1 MNNDYEKQITKQ
13 YKTKD
18 AFKSA
23 KIINELTLSHLKQNK
38 GRTVI
43 TLIGIIIS
51 VALITAVIIGGASYL
66 KFYERAV
73 IASGGNWHMD
83 ITGYSDD
90 ELNSLKS
97 DKRVEKVGV
106 YEEDNKGADGVKLKG
121 AKSERLGTGFIYRGD
136 EVWLEQQAFESIS
149 GAYPKTPHELMIHQ
163 QYIEKNALDW
173 KVGDNVILTTGCR
186 MLGGDM
192 LHFPISGEFSYAE
205 TFEEDGEQSF
215 KLVGII
221 NDDCSDEEMG
231 EMFSGMVDKGDRAW
245 ITLKNVTPFSMLTI
259 GDIARIYGYKLHEQ
273 DLKKAKQIWLNDDLL
288 GAHLCGQYD
297 SELIRFVLPMLLVVL
312 LLIIIASVVLIYNA
326 FGMSLG
332 ERVRYLG
339 MLASVGATAKQK
351 KQSVYFEGLFFGF
364 VGIPCGLLLGL
375 SAASVLASVAGN
387 LNQFM
392 QGTAFENGKI
402 NLTVPLWS
410 IIAIIAIST
419 AVILLS
425 IRKPAKRASE
435 ITAIDAIRTGGD
447 LKLKAKKLKSSKLI
461 RKIFGFEGEL
471 ANKNLKRNGRRGR
484 LIIASIAISIVLF
497 ISVNYFCYIFG
508 ETKAYNE
515 EMPYQIEVCFGDS
528 RQYDEFCTQLL
539 SIKDVKRVYSAEDW
553 SFGYDSRFPIKDT
566 YTEDE
571 LYHQYNII
579 AMTGIGD
586 QTIAYHGNTTP
597 KYSHLWEGVQL
608 CVHFVEDE
616 DFNKLCEDNGL
627 NPQDY
632 YEKVNHINQ
641 TKKAVILNNVQLE
654 EGEDD
659 VFTDGIIGEYVRTAW
674 EEPVEESYN
683 ENTKEYEEY
692 RILTKDELKEKYG
705 EDISGDNAFQ
715 ITGMVKYDKD
725 NYLFKL
731 CRKREISCFVPL
743 SMSQPFCTEALDGD
757 EGPLG
762 VYVGVEC
769 NNHREVAEQIG
780 KMLDNGQWNNT
791 EGASIRDIEY
801 YAEQSRQII
810 ITMKVFLYAFLT
822 LITLIT
828 LANIINSISTSLML
842 RKKEFAMLQ
851 SVGVTPKGFSK
862 MISYECLL
870 YGVKALAFGIPIS
883 VCISI
888 IINRIV
894 GDGALPY
901 SPNILLYI
909 IVILS
914 VFALVG
920 LTMLY
925 GVRKAKNS
933 SIVDTLKEDMV

>member
-1 MNNDYEKQITKQ
+1 M
-13 YKTKD
+13 
-18 AFKSA
+18 S
-23 KIINELTLSHLKQNK
+23 IINKLTFLHLKQNK

-51 VALITAVIIGGASYL
+51 VALITAVITGGASYL

-73 IASGGNWHMD
+73 IATGGNWHMD
-83 ITGYSDD
+83 ITGYSDE
-90 ELNSLKS
+90 ELNLLKN
-97 DKRVEKVGV
+97 DKRIEKVGV
-106 YEEDNKGADGVKLKG
+106 YEEVNKGADGVKLKG
-121 AKSERLGTGFIYRGD
+121 AQSERLGTGFIYRGD
-136 EVWLEQQAFESIS
+136 KVWLEQRAFDSIS
-149 GAYPKTPHELMIHQ
+149 GAYPKTPHELMIHR
-163 QYIEKNALDW
+163 QYIEKNALNW
-173 KVGDNVILTTGCR
+173 KVGDTVTLTTGCR

-192 LHFPISGEFSYAE
+192 LHFPISGEFRYDE

-221 NDDCSDEEMG
+221 NDDCSDDEIG

-245 ITLKNVTPFSMLTI
+245 ITLKSVTPFSMLTI
-259 GDIARIYGYKLHEQ
+259 GDIARTYGYKLHEY
-273 DLKKAKQIWLNDDLL
+273 DLKKTKQIYLNDDLL

-297 SELIRFVLPMLLVVL
+297 SELVRFVLPMLLIVL

-339 MLASVGATAKQK
+339 MLSSVGATAKQK
-351 KQSVYFEGLFFGF
+351 KQSVYFEGLFFGS

-375 SAASVLASVAGN
+375 VAASVLASVAGN

-392 QGTAFENGKI
+392 QGTVFENGKI
-402 NLTVPLWS
+402 SLAVPLWS
-410 IIAIIAIST
+410 VIAIIVLSI

-435 ITAIDAIRTGGD
+435 INAIDAIRTGGE

-484 LIIASIAISIVLF
+484 LIIASIAISVVLF

-515 EMPYQIEVCFGDS
+515 EMPYQVEVCVGDS
-528 RQYDEFCTQLL
+528 RQYDEFCAQLM
-539 SIKDVKRVYSAEDW
+539 SMKDVKRVYSVEEW
-553 SFGYDSRFPIKDT
+553 QYGYDSRFPIKDI

-571 LYHQYNII
+571 LYRQYNMISR
-579 AMTGIGD
+579 MGLTD

-597 KYSHLWEGVQL
+597 KYSQLWEGIQL
-608 CVHFVEDE
+608 DVHFIEDA
-616 DFNKLCEDNGL
+616 DFNRLCEDNGL

-659 VFTDGIIGEYVRTAW
+659 VFTEGIIGEYVSSTW
-674 EEPVEESYN
+674 EDPVEESYN
-683 ENTKEYEEY
+683 EETKEYEQF
-692 RILTKDELKEKYG
+692 RILNEDELKEKYG
-705 EDISGDNAFQ
+705 EDVSSLDFEIA
-715 ITGMVKYDKD
+715 GMVKYDKD
-725 NYLFKL
+725 NYVFKL
-731 CRKREISCFVPL
+731 CGKRNISCFVPL
-743 SMSQPFCTEALDGD
+743 SMAQPFCTEAIDGD

-769 NNHREVAEQIG
+769 DNHREVAEQIG
-780 KMLDNGQWNNT
+780 KMFDTGEWDNT
-791 EGASIRDIEY
+791 EGVSVRDIEY
-801 YAEQSRQII
+801 YAEQSRQIV
-810 ITMKVFLYAFLT
+810 TTLKVFLYAFLA

-842 RKKEFAMLQ
+842 RKKEFAMLK
-851 SVGVTPKGFSK
+851 SVCVTPKGFSR
-862 MISYECLL
+862 MIVFECLL
-870 YGVKALAFGIPIS
+870 YGIKALVLGIPIS
-883 VCISI
+883 VAVSI

-901 SPNILLYI
+901 SPNILLFI

-920 LTMLY
+920 VTMLY
-925 GVRKAKNS
+925 GIRKSKDK
-933 SIVDTLKEDMV
+933 SIIDVLKDDII